1 MADYDENMV
10 ITKEMIKSGIKAKLV
25 VFAED
30 PNADH
35 GTVCRIGNSW
45 FYFGGTEG
53 ERYSPE
59 EYIKNV
65 PVEDVVDEIFDVLES
80 SVKKARRIL
89 IFETSMITTGTF

>member
-35 GTVCRIGNSW
+35 GTVC
-45 FYFGGTEG
+45 
-53 ERYSPE
+53 
-59 EYIKNV
+59 
-65 PVEDVVDEIFDVLES
+65 
-80 SVKKARRIL
+80 
-89 IFETSMITTGTF
+89 

>member
-35 GTVCRIGNSW
+35 GTVCRIGDGW

-65 PVEDVVDEIFDVLES
+65 LES
-80 SVKKARRIL
+80 FRKEGKEDIDFRDEYDYYWHIL
-89 IFETSMITTGTF
+89 TYKNDM

>member
-35 GTVCRIGNSW
+35 GGCRAGKQLVFIS
-45 FYFGGTEG
+45 GGTRG
-53 ERYSPE
+53 KVFS
-59 EYIKNV
+59 
-65 PVEDVVDEIFDVLES
+65 
-80 SVKKARRIL
+80 
-89 IFETSMITTGTF
+89 

>member
-1 MADYDENMV
+1 MADYDENML

-35 GTVCRIGNSW
+35 GTVCRIGDGW

-65 PVEDVVDEIFDVLES
+65 PVEDVVDEIFDVFES
-80 SVKKARRIL
+80 FRKKARRIL

>member
-35 GTVCRIGNSW
+35 GTVCRIGDGW

-59 EYIKNV
+59 EYIMFRWKMLLTRFSMFLN
-65 PVEDVVDEIFDVLES
+65 L